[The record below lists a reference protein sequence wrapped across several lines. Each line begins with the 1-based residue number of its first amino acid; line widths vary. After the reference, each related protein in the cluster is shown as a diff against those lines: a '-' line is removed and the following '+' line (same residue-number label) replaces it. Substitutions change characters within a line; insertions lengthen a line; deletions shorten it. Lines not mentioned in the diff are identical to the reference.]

1 MICGS
6 SPYCFPVIFYYIKKS
21 LKYHNRK
28 KDKKMA
34 ETIFILLRDLG
45 GCLSFPQKRFWK
57 SYRHR
62 RAVEMNKFRKQLQE
76 VRAAA
81 KELEFLTVDPVVEAG
96 QILKEGLSNAYYE
109 LKEEERKKITCTS
122 SKNS

>member
-76 VRAAA
+76 VRAAT
-81 KELEFLTVDPVVEAG
+81 KELDLLTSDPVVEAG
-96 QILKEGLSNAYYE
+96 RILEEGLVGAYYE
-109 LKEEERKKITCTS
+109 LKEDRKRYIVT
-122 SKNS
+122 